1 MKATCAEQFQR
12 QRQTWT
18 GKTILGRPMDFHAFA
33 SLAHIRVLLIP
44 VGSIPRATFETC
56 AAEIRTFHD
65 IRLGDIPTDSKGD
78 RGASDCWHPI
88 LVEKSNLLLLGFMPN
103 PLSSGHLHLSF
114 PSRPP
119 SSAYAPLSLLRP
131 SHFPL
136 AVIGVAACYQSDSLS
151 AINSQFND
159 ALAEIFPPESI
170 FPLAKNCFV
179 FEDGDGAA
187 DQDPSE
193 NVPVVVIPSL
203 MGNKK
208 LYIGTLLADLCSHI
222 LSEFGAMVCPSIYS
236 PCPISFHHGF
246 TGTSSGNPVGK

>member
-1 MKATCAEQFQR
+1 
-12 QRQTWT
+12 
-18 GKTILGRPMDFHAFA
+18 MDSHAFA

-44 VGSIPRATFETC
+44 VGSIPRSTFETC

-78 RGASDCWHPI
+78 RGT
-88 LVEKSNLLLLGFMPN
+88 SNLWDQSAVESLTCLLVGFMPN
-103 PLSSGHLHLSF
+103 PLSTGHLHLSF
-114 PSRPP
+114 PTRPP
-119 SSAYAPLSLLRP
+119 SSSYAPLSLLRL

-136 AVIGVAACYQSDSLS
+136 AVIGLAACSQSDSLS
-151 AINSQFND
+151 AIHDQFID
-159 ALAEIFPPESI
+159 ALNDIFPSDSM

-187 DQDPSE
+187 NQDPGE

-222 LSEFGAMVCPSIYS
+222 LSEFGALVRRFR
-236 PCPISFHHGF
+236 SFIC
-246 TGTSSGNPVGK
+246 